1 MEELKT
7 DRLSTNTY
15 APEFASGEIEVT
27 EWLFNGIS
35 IFLLAGTIRNHATL
49 NLKQETEGIFMCFNL
64 SGKIKLQEK
73 NLSKDI
79 DFIDNQHTI
88 FYSKG
93 INGKLTF
100 EPFPLKA
107 LMIQLPEKQ
116 FREIV
121 GKDEAIGT
129 FLKSISEKTTVQFSN
144 QNLTIDLLLQH
155 CIDAMLNCKYED
167 NLKRMFLFSKVIEIL
182 VLQIESF
189 KKLDNIKNVYITTDY
204 DRERI
209 LYAKDYLLKSLENPP
224 SLKQLARIA
233 GINEFKLKKG
243 FKELFKQT
251 VFEYLADVRLELGK
265 NDLLENK
272 KTISQIAFELGYSSL
287 QHFSNSFKRKFGV
300 SPNQVRKV

>member
-7 DRLSTNTY
+7 DKLSTETY
-15 APEFASGEIEVT
+15 TPKFAFGEIKVT

-35 IFLLAGTIRNHATL
+35 IFLLAGKISDPATL
-49 NLKQETEGIFMCFNL
+49 TLKQEANL

-73 NLSKDI
+73 NFLKDV

-93 INGKLTF
+93 INGKVTF
-100 EPFPLKA
+100 EPSPLKM
-107 LMIQLPEKQ
+107 LIIQLPEKQ
-116 FREIV
+116 FREMV
-121 GKDEAIGT
+121 GKENEPIGN

-144 QNLTIDLLLQH
+144 QNLTIDLLLQQ

-189 KKLDNIKNVYITTDY
+189 KKLDNIKTAYITTDY

-300 SPNQVRKV
+300 SPNQVRRV